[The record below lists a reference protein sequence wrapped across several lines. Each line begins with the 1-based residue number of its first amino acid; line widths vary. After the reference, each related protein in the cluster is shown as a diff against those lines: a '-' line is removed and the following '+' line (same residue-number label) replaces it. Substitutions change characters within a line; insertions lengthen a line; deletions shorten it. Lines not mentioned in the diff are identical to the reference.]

1 MVLIDQIKDFQKRLD
16 ILYEY
21 LNIEEKKSFIAQE
34 ELKTQKNNFWDDPK
48 SAEMVIKKINYQKLW
63 VDGYNQLKLSIEDLM
78 TLYDFFIE
86 NDITEE
92 EFQIHFQQTKLL
104 LEDIEFKNMLNKEE
118 DNMPAILTI
127 NPGAGGTESQ
137 DWASM
142 LMRMYLMW
150 GTKNKYSIKEINMS
164 PGDTAG
170 IKSVTLEFQGNFAY
184 GYLKGETGVHRLV
197 RISPFD
203 SNAKRHTSFASVF
216 VYPLVDDSINIEIN
230 PSDLDWETF
239 RSGGPG
245 GQAVNKIETAVR
257 LRHKPSGIIIENSE
271 SASQLDNKKKA
282 LLLLKS
288 QLYQIELEKRQAEK
302 IKMESSKKKIEWG
315 SQIRNYVL
323 HPYKMVK
330 DLRTNFETANAHK
343 VLDGELDSFI
353 REYLMM
359 VGQTNK

>member
-1 MVLIDQIKDFQKRLD
+1 MILIDEIKNFQKRLD
-16 ILYEY
+16 ALHHY
-21 LNIEEKKSFIAQE
+21 LKIEEKINLVNEQ
-34 ELKTQKNNFWDDPK
+34 ELKTQQNDFWDDAK
-48 SAEMVIKKINYQKLW
+48 SAELIMKKIKKEKSWI
-63 VDGYNQLKLSIEDLM
+63 DGYNQAKNSIDDLLTM
-78 TLYDFFIE
+78 HEFFLE
-86 NDITEE
+86 NEVSQEE
-92 EFQIHFQQTKLL
+92 LDQSFNEAKQI
-104 LEDIEFKNMLNKEE
+104 LEDIEFKNMLSSDE

-150 GTKNKYSIKEINMS
+150 GGKQDYTINELNLHV
-164 PGDTAG
+164 GDVAG
-170 IKSVTLEFQGNFAY
+170 IKSVTLEFKGDFAY

-216 VYPLVDDSINIEIN
+216 VYPLVDDSIEIDIN
-230 PSDLDWETF
+230 PSDLNWETF

-257 LRHKPSGIIIENSE
+257 LRHIPSGIIIENSE

-302 IKMESSKKKIEWG
+302 MKMESNKKKIEWG

-323 HPYKMVK
+323 HPYKMIK
-330 DLRTNFETANAHK
+330 DLRTNIETANVQK
-343 VLDGELDSFI
+343 VLDGDLNLFI
-353 REYLMM
+353 KEYLMM
-359 VGQTNK
+359 SGQEKK

>member
-1 MVLIDQIKDFQKRLD
+1 MVIVEKIKNIENRVGA
-16 ILYEY
+16 LYIH
-21 LNIEEKKSFIAQE
+21 LNIEHKLSFINNE
-34 ELKTQKNNFWDDPK
+34 ELKTQKDDFWNDAK
-48 SAEMVIKKINYQKLW
+48 TAELVLKNIKKEKKWINKFNELQSSL
-63 VDGYNQLKLSIEDLM
+63 DDLLV
-78 TLYDFFIE
+78 LYDFFLS
-86 NDITEE
+86 EE
-92 EFQIHFQQTKLL
+92 VDSAELEKHISQTYLL
-104 LEDIEFKNMLNKEE
+104 LDDLEFKNMLSSAE
-118 DNMPAILTI
+118 DNMTAILII

-142 LMRMYLMW
+142 LMRMYTMW
-150 GTKNKYSIKEINMS
+150 GVKNNYKIKQLNYHA
-164 PGDTAG
+164 GDTAG
-170 IKSVTLEFQGNFAY
+170 IKSVTLEFDGDFAY

-216 VYPLVDDSINIEIN
+216 VYPLVDDTIEININ
-230 PSDLDWETF
+230 PSDLTWDTF

-257 LRHKPSGIIIENSE
+257 LKHNPTGIIIENSE

-302 IKMESSKKKIEWG
+302 MEVEKNKKKIEWG

-323 HPYKMVK
+323 HPYKMIK
-330 DLRTNFETANAHK
+330 DLRTNIESTNVQK
-343 VLDGELDSFI
+343 VLDRGLDSFI
-353 REYLMM
+353 KEYLMM
-359 VGQTNK
+359 MGQKNK